1 MGSALSTKPGFFRQG
16 VLLTTG
22 FLLGMAVLALLPLLM
37 HHTSV
42 SHKDFLARQVR
53 LIAQMPEPFME
64 PPVQA
69 HEPPPEPPPPPEPE
83 PKIDVPPP
91 EMPQIPPPEMP
102 EPPPPEMPAPEPMD
116 LAAIQPAIPGF
127 ETPSL
132 TPVSVKGVAVRPGP
146 TRFQRDFA
154 KAPVPGKLAR
164 PTAPV
169 KAPQP
174 KIRFHS
180 DELDRQPERISMV
193 NPVYPY
199 RAKRLGIQGVVTVK
213 FLVDRSGAVRELTI
227 IEADPPDIFNEAV
240 MKTLDKWKFK
250 PGRKD
255 GKDVE
260 TWITTSIRFELE

>member
-1 MGSALSTKPGFFRQG
+1 MTMDPALTSKPGLVRQV

-42 SHKDFLARQVR
+42 TNRDFLARHIS
-53 LIAQMPEPFME
+53 LIAQIPEPFME
-64 PPVQA
+64 PPAKA
-69 HEPPPEPPPPPEPE
+69 HKPPPEPPPPPEPE
-83 PKIDVPPP
+83 INMPPP
-91 EMPQIPPPEMP
+91 ELPQIQPPELPETPPPERV
-102 EPPPPEMPAPEPMD
+102 APEPMD
-116 LAAIQPAIPGF
+116 LVSVQPETPGF

-132 TPVSVKGVAVRPGP
+132 TPVSVKGMAVQPRPAKSH
-146 TRFQRDFA
+146 RDFT

-164 PTAPV
+164 PNAPV
-169 KAPQP
+169 KAPPP
-174 KIRFHS
+174 KIRFNS
-180 DELDRQPERISMV
+180 DELDRQPERISLV

-199 RAKRLGIQGVVTVK
+199 RAKRLGIRGDVTVR
-213 FLVDRSGAVRELTI
+213 FLVDRSGAVRKLTI
-227 IEADPPDIFNEAV
+227 LEADPPDIFNETV
-240 MKTLDKWKFK
+240 MKTLEKWKFK